1 MGLFGSI
8 GGFFSGAAKS
18 IVQTVTSPAK
28 LTTAIAT
35 GGASVVAPRTFSPLT
50 GAIQSTLYNP
60 RLIGPAAQ
68 LALPGVGGR
77 VASLVPQGGNMGLNL
92 GNFLPGAIQGL
103 SSLFTGGSP
112 STALNAFTT
121 ALPSYG
127 GFGQTQ
133 LPAAIPVQQRQPI
146 TPGTN
151 AMATLGRMAGKFWDK
166 FPNLYRRLQI
176 YKLSGIKLTRARLWS
191 MVKRFGPDFLIT
203 AGILTAIE
211 INELMLAG
219 PGHRRMNPANGRA
232 LKRSL
237 RRLESFERLCHR
249 VDRSL
254 HSRRGG
260 RRTKGVGS
268 RSTTLI
274 RQG

>member
-1 MGLFGSI
+1 
-8 GGFFSGAAKS
+8 
-18 IVQTVTSPAK
+18 
-28 LTTAIAT
+28 
-35 GGASVVAPRTFSPLT
+35 
-50 GAIQSTLYNP
+50 
-60 RLIGPAAQ
+60 
-68 LALPGVGGR
+68 
-77 VASLVPQGGNMGLNL
+77 MGLNL
-92 GNFLPGAIQGL
+92 GGLVPGLVSGL
-103 SSLFTGGSP
+103 GSLFGGGSP

-121 ALPSYG
+121 ALPTYG
-127 GFGQTQ
+127 GFGMTN

-176 YKLSGIKLTRARLWS
+176 YKLSGIKLTRARLWQ

-219 PGHRRMNPANGRA
+219 PGHRRMNSANGRA

-249 VDRSL
+249 VDRQL
-254 HSRRGG
+254 HRRGG
-260 RRTKGVGS
+260 ARRKTGVGS

>member
-1 MGLFGSI
+1 MGFLGSI
-8 GGFFSGAAKS
+8 GSFLGGAAKS
-18 IVQTVTSPAK
+18 VVKTVTSPAK

-35 GGASVVAPRTFSPLT
+35 GGASVVAPKTFAPLT

-60 RLIGPAAQ
+60 QLIGPATS
-68 LALPGVGGR
+68 LALPGIGGR
-77 VASLVPQGGNMGLNL
+77 AASLLPTGGNMGLNL
-92 GNFLPGAIQGL
+92 GGLVPGLVSGL
-103 SSLFTGGSP
+103 GSLLGGATP
-112 STALNAFTT
+112 STALNAFST

-127 GFGQTQ
+127 GFGQTN

-151 AMATLGRMAGKFWDK
+151 AMATLQRVGKKFWEK

-176 YKLSGIKLTRARLWS
+176 YKLSGIKLTRARLWG
-191 MVKRFGPDFLIT
+191 MVRRFGPDFLIT

-237 RRLESFERLCHR
+237 RRLESFEKLCHR
-249 VDRSL
+249 VDRQM
-254 HSRRGG
+254 HCRRGG
-260 RRTKGVGS
+260 RRGKGVGS